1 MPRHEI
7 YITKANGKREL
18 FDDKKLENSLLN
30 SGATEESAK
39 HIVDHI
45 SEELEDGMST
55 SMLYDHAFFLL
66 DRLEKPARARYSL
79 KRALA
84 ELGPTGFPFEKF
96 MAEVFRARSFH
107 VETNQ
112 FIKGHCAEHEI
123 DLVAWNENKLIMA
136 EAKFHNELGL
146 KSDLKVAL
154 YVKARFDDI
163 RGIDYYY
170 GKKRRLDEGWLI
182 TNTKF
187 TDKAIKY
194 CQCAGVRLIGWN
206 YPAEGN
212 LHDAIEDAAM
222 HPITSLST
230 LSFNEKK
237 ALIDQGIMLCKDV
250 RNEALLRGLGFSRE
264 KIEAVIEEKAML
276 FVRRRLRGMTGFRAD
291 NNKALGFRH

>member
-1 MPRHEI
+1 MPRREI
-7 YITKANGKREL
+7 YITKASGAKEL
-18 FDDKKLENSLLN
+18 FDSQKLENSLLN
-30 SGATEESAK
+30 SGASKESAR

-45 SEELEDGMST
+45 SRELEDGMST

-66 DRLEKPARARYSL
+66 DRLEKPAGARYSL

-112 FIKGHCAEHEI
+112 FIKGHCAEHEV
-123 DLVAWNENKLIMA
+123 DLVAWNENRLMMF
-136 EAKFHNELGL
+136 EAKFHNEIGL

-163 RGIDYYY
+163 KGIDFYY

-194 CQCAGVRLIGWN
+194 ALCSGLRIIGWN
-206 YPAEGN
+206 FPAQGN
-212 LHDAIEDAAM
+212 LHDLIEDVAM
-222 HPITSLST
+222 HPVTSLSSLSQSDKKT
-230 LSFNEKK
+230 LVD
-237 ALIDQGIMLCKDV
+237 AGIVLCKDI
-250 RNEALLRGLGFSRE
+250 RNEALLKTLGLSRE
-264 KIEAVIEEKAML
+264 KIEAVVEESKIVCPIQVM
-276 FVRRRLRGMTGFRAD
+276 RND
-291 NNKALGFRH
+291 NFPH

>member
-7 YITKANGKREL
+7 YITKASGVKEL
-18 FDDKKLENSLLN
+18 FDSEKLEGSLLN
-30 SGATEESAK
+30 SGASKESAK

-45 SEELEDGMST
+45 SHELEDGMST

-66 DRLEKPARARYSL
+66 DRMEKPASARYSL

-123 DLVAWNENKLIMA
+123 DLVAWNENRLMMF
-136 EAKFHNELGL
+136 EAKFHNEIGL

-154 YVKARFDDI
+154 YVKARFDDLK
-163 RGIDYYY
+163 GIDFYY

-194 CQCAGVRLIGWN
+194 ALCSGLRIIGWN
-206 YPAEGN
+206 FPAQGN
-212 LHDAIEDAAM
+212 LHDLIEDVAM
-222 HPITSLST
+222 HPVTSLNT
-230 LSFNEKK
+230 LSQSDKK
-237 ALIDQGIMLCKDV
+237 VLVDAGIVLCRDI
-250 RNEALLRGLGFSRE
+250 RNEALLKTLGFSRE
-264 KIEAVIEEKAML
+264 KIEAIVEESKIVCPVVVTRNDRFPL
-276 FVRRRLRGMTGFRAD
+276 S
-291 NNKALGFRH
+291 

>member
-1 MPRHEI
+1 MPREV
-7 YITKANGKREL
+7 YITKASGAKESFNA
-18 FDDKKLENSLLN
+18 KKLETSLLN
-30 SGATEESAK
+30 SGASKESAK

-45 SEELEDGMST
+45 SRELEDGMSS

-66 DRLEKPARARYSL
+66 NRLEKPAGARYSL

-123 DLVAWNENKLIMA
+123 DLVAWNENRLMMF
-136 EAKFHNELGL
+136 EAKFHNQIGL

-163 RGIDYYY
+163 RGIDFYY
-170 GKKRRLDEGWLI
+170 GKKRKLDEGWLV

-194 CQCAGVRLIGWN
+194 SLCSGLRIVGWN
-206 YPAEGN
+206 FPAQGN
-212 LHDAIEDAAM
+212 LHDLIEDTAM

-230 LSFNEKK
+230 LSQAEKK
-237 ALIDQGIMLCKDV
+237 VFIDAGLVLCRDV
-250 RNEALLRGLGFSRE
+250 RNEKILRSFGFSRE
-264 KIEAVIEEKAML
+264 KIEEIVEESNIVCPVIPKRSSRFSL
-276 FVRRRLRGMTGFRAD
+276 F
-291 NNKALGFRH
+291 